1 MVAVQEIFDVI
12 DQAAPFSQAMEFDN
26 VGLLVG
32 DPAGLV
38 SRILLAL
45 DITPEVVEEA
55 AAVSA
60 GLVISHHP
68 VIFHPLKSL
77 GAQSVPYLLAEKGIS
92 ALCCHTNLDI
102 SPTVGVNI
110 ALARR
115 LGLEEVKGELACGPG
130 YILYSGMLRE
140 AMTPEAFANYG
151 KERLGSGVVRLVP
164 GQRLIRKVCLCS
176 GAGGEYLAQAAQ
188 AGGDAFLTGELRH
201 HEALEAA
208 ALGITVLEAG
218 HYETEKPFAEL
229 LAPYLREKFP
239 QTEFLFS
246 KREKPPFLGR

>member
-1 MVAVQEIFDVI
+1 MAVVQEIFDVI
-12 DQAAPFSQAMEFDN
+12 DQVAPFSQAMEFDN

-32 DPAGLV
+32 DLACSV
-38 SRILLAL
+38 SKVLLAL
-45 DITPEVVEEA
+45 DITPEVVAEAEE
-55 AAVSA
+55 VSA

-68 VIFHPLKSL
+68 VIFHPLKRL
-77 GAQSVPYLLAEKGIS
+77 DAQSVPYLLAEKGIA
-92 ALCCHTNLDI
+92 ALCCHTNLDL
-102 SPTVGVNI
+102 SQKVGVNV

-115 LGLEEVKGELACGPG
+115 LGLEEIKGELACGSG

-140 AMTPEAFANYG
+140 AMAPETFAAYG
-151 KERLGSGVVRLVP
+151 KERLNSDRVRLVP
-164 GQRLIRKVCLCS
+164 GQREVRKVCLCS

-208 ALGITVLEAG
+208 ALGITALEAG
-218 HYETEKPFAEL
+218 HYETEKPFGEL
-229 LAPYLREKFP
+229 LASYLSEKFP
-239 QTEFLFS
+239 QTEFLLS